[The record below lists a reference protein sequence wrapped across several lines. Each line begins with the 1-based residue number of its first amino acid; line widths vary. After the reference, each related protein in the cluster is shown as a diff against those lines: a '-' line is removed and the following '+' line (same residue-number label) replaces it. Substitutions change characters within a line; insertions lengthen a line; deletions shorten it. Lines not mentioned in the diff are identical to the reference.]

1 MDDDEM
7 DSSYNRYRSLSRYS
21 RKGEKREPSE
31 AQEEKSLGQQ
41 PAKLVKKTT
50 DAGLQLYPYQEQVLA
65 LTGRVNGLIQE
76 RELELVLTGWVSGI
90 VHEQARK
97 MIRMAGWEATLQSLP
112 LCAQSFVPKRDGR
125 RRISPLREFAKTRSR
140 RLSSHFGVRRP
151 CIMSAGRHSDSDD
164 SRATEEGFQLLKW
177 AGGIVP
183 QGALVQGAK
192 GAWKATWL
200 TFMKELA
207 PQSKDGAYSRPG
219 YSFTDAISSVPGT
232 KYPVQAG
239 RYHVYT
245 GNACPWCHR
254 VLLVLAIR
262 GLRGDVGVGELQD
275 NPEKATRGGWVFP
288 GMKDPVSGCRDLYGV
303 YNRAQPGFIGR
314 CTAPCLID
322 TKTFK
327 VVSNESSDIVRMLGS
342 ADFPG
347 SNGVELYPEHLRSEI
362 DSLNTLVYNKINN
375 GVYKSGFATTQAAYD
390 KAQKELY
397 EGLDEMEQRLGKNR
411 FLVGDRF
418 TEADLRLYPTII
430 RPWPRGSPSGPTC

>member
-1 MDDDEM
+1 
-7 DSSYNRYRSLSRYS
+7 
-21 RKGEKREPSE
+21 
-31 AQEEKSLGQQ
+31 
-41 PAKLVKKTT
+41 
-50 DAGLQLYPYQEQVLA
+50 
-65 LTGRVNGLIQE
+65 
-76 RELELVLTGWVSGI
+76 
-90 VHEQARK
+90 
-97 MIRMAGWEATLQSLP
+97 
-112 LCAQSFVPKRDGR
+112 
-125 RRISPLREFAKTRSR
+125 
-140 RLSSHFGVRRP
+140 
-151 CIMSAGRHSDSDD
+151 MSAGRYLDNDD
-164 SRATEEGFQLLKW
+164 SQATEEGFQLLKW
-177 AGGIVP
+177 AGGMLP

-219 YSFTDAISSVPGT
+219 YSFTDAISSAPGT

-262 GLRGDVGVGELQD
+262 GLRGDIGVGELHD

-303 YNRAQPGFIGR
+303 YNRAHPGFIGR
-314 CTAPCLID
+314 CTAPCLVD

-327 VVSNESSDIVRMLGS
+327 IVSNESSDIVRMLGS

-347 SNGVELYPEHLRSEI
+347 SNGVDLYPKHLRSEI
-362 DSLNTLVYNKINN
+362 DSVNALVYNKINN
-375 GVYKSGFATTQAAYD
+375 GVYKSGFATTQVAYD

-430 RPWPRGSPSGPTC
+430 RYDTAYAVLFKCSKRRIEDYPNLSAWLRDVYQLPCLDADGTRAAYGIQDTFNLDDARRSYSELFPINPGGIVPSGPGLEDLCLNRPADRGSCDWEDIFHVA